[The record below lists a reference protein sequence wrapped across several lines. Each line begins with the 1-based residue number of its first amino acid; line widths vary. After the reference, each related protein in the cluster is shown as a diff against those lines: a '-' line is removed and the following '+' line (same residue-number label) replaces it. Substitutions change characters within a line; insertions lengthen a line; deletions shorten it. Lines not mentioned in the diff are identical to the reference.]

1 MNWRYITVACM
12 FVPGLLFA
20 QEGRWSE
27 MDARFNELFA
37 TWSDRPVEM
46 EVFGRKELMEALELE
61 NCDRALVAQSLIAR
75 AGMMLNRPFAAEEDL
90 LSLPSGCADDYPRLH
105 YDLGYRLMQANEP
118 QLAASRL
125 MRATA
130 STKWASHAWN
140 LLGTLR
146 SQQGDY
152 DGAVEAWKAAQAAVM
167 GIPNPSI
174 YVNLGGVA
182 SHRRQW
188 KEAVHWFNLAL
199 EAQIWNEREGAY
211 TFLYDIRPIIHT
223 NLLRSAVNARDTAQA
238 DMAWQRMWPI
248 QGGSDTML
256 ELRTMLDYA
265 LWRQRQELVPGLVEL
280 FEEQVARDT
289 ASALEALNDRAMLF
303 SPWREVSGWSIE
315 RTADILARA
324 EASPELSIQFPA
336 LGSSLP
342 GISGIAQRAQRIHRL
357 MIGTLLLSLL
367 LAMLQWAKWGRARR
381 ERARVQLL
389 GTEAWMDWLKSPQW
403 RDHKGIAAEEIIR
416 RLKAHTLDFR
426 ISSETMQAL
435 NAKELIILQMIL
447 NGTPSAQIAENMN
460 MSLQRVY
467 NVRSEL
473 RSKLDMEPGTPWNT
487 LVQ

>member
-1 MNWRYITVACM
+1 MNWRYLTIACL

-20 QEGRWSE
+20 QERRWSE

-61 NCDRALVAQSLIAR
+61 DCDRALVAQSLIAR
-75 AGMMLNRPFAAEEDL
+75 AGMMLNRPFAAGEDL

-256 ELRTMLDYA
+256 ELRAMLDYA

-289 ASALEALNDRAMLF
+289 ASALHALNDRAMLF
-303 SPWREVSGWSIE
+303 SPWREVSGWSVE

-357 MIGTLLLSLL
+357 MIGTLLVSLL
-367 LAMLQWAKWGRARR
+367 LAMLQWAKWGRERR

-389 GTEAWMDWLKSPQW
+389 DTEAWMDWLKSPQL

-416 RLKAHTLDFR
+416 RLKTRTLDFR

-473 RSKLDMEPGTPWNT
+473 RSKLDMAPGTPWNT

>member
-61 NCDRALVAQSLIAR
+61 DCDRALVAQSLIAR
-75 AGMMLNRPFAAEEDL
+75 AGMMLNRPFAAWEDL

-289 ASALEALNDRAMLF
+289 ASALQALNDRAMLF
-303 SPWREVSGWSIE
+303 YPWREVSGWSIE